1 MTDLME
7 RSMYSPLS
15 QVKPEYMVSKL
26 PYICESVV
34 ANLNRTTWEKR
45 WTRWLSVRRRF
56 NLMKQCSPQWFHQA
70 GNYGSGKRGGG
81 VSALICAVL
90 DDRNTAQTDE
100 EPKYGMDFFFS
111 FKGSNLPRGTA
122 HLSA

>member
-1 MTDLME
+1 MK
-7 RSMYSPLS
+7 RSMYSSLS
-15 QVKPEYMVSKL
+15 QVKPEYMVSEL

-34 ANLNRTTWEKR
+34 ANLSRTTWGKP

-56 NLMKQCSPQWFHQA
+56 YFMKPYSPQWFYQA

-90 DDRNTAQTDE
+90 DDRNATQTDE
-100 EPKYGMDFFFS
+100 EPKYAIEIFLFER
-111 FKGSNLPRGTA
+111 SNFPRGIA